1 MTNSAALS
9 QKPKTIN
16 HKPSWRFR
24 RAYTTAFTVIFSYLW
39 LSFVKHFVSKKKHE
53 KRLLALHIKN
63 AERVKTAILEL
74 KGLFIKIGQL
84 LSVLGNY
91 LPEEFQKPL
100 ESLQDKIPP
109 RPMEEVR
116 ERLLKEFGKGPEELF
131 ARFDELPLA
140 SASIGQAHRARLH
153 DGTEVVVKVQ
163 HANVE
168 EMAHVDLEIMR
179 QLVKIHNW
187 FYDIKGFDYVY
198 SQIRQMIEEELDFA
212 KESASMQRIAAN
224 LAEVERFEIPKVH
237 AQFSTGRVL
246 TTTWHDGVKISNL
259 PQLDAWGLDRRDIA
273 TRLLQAYSQMLFKDG
288 VYHADPHPG
297 NILVKQ
303 DGSLVLLDFGAVA
316 ELTPEFRK
324 GILNLI
330 EAAVKNDTDA
340 MVDAARSLGFIAKG
354 QEASEMAEK
363 MIDAMRNFLQN
374 EIQLDGLN
382 FKEIKANPLNNSL
395 TDLISEIGLSGIMG
409 TVQVPKDWVLLN
421 RMMTLLLGICT
432 TLDSSLNPLDV
443 VRPYARDFVMGEKE
457 GLVAIISNMVKHTL
471 TTSLGLPDELH
482 RVLLKIE
489 KGKLET
495 RTPDIREAAKLL
507 YQSGQQFLLAIMAI
521 AAAYFGYLFY
531 EKNELVGERWGF
543 GVAAFFLL
551 LLLRSLRKGSKIR
564 HKLD

>member
-1 MTNSAALS
+1 MQN
-9 QKPKTIN
+9 KMKDKTYSR
-16 HKPSWRFR
+16 SWRFR
-24 RAYTTAFTVIFSYLW
+24 RAYSTAFAVIFSYLW
-39 LSFVKHFVSKKKHE
+39 LGFVKHFIPKKKYE
-53 KRLLALHIKN
+53 AKLLALHVRN

-109 RPMEEVR
+109 RPMEEV
-116 ERLLKEFGKGPEELF
+116 EQRLLAEFGMGPAELF
-131 ARFDELPLA
+131 AQFEEIPLA
-140 SASIGQAHRARLH
+140 AASIGQAHRARLH

-163 HANVE
+163 HANIE

-198 SQIRQMIEEELDFA
+198 SQVRQMIEEELDFA
-212 KESASMQRIAAN
+212 KEAISMQRIAAN
-224 LAEVERFEIPKVH
+224 LAGIPRFDIPKVH

-259 PQLDAWGLDRRDIA
+259 PQLDAWGLDRRDLA
-273 TRLLQAYSQMLFKDG
+273 TRILQAYSQMLFKDG
-288 VYHADPHPG
+288 LYHADPHPG

-303 DGSLVLLDFGAVA
+303 DSRLVLLDFGAVA

-324 GILNLI
+324 GILQLI

-340 MVDAARSLGFIAKG
+340 MIDAARSLGFIAKG

-374 EIQLDGLN
+374 EIQMDGLN
-382 FKEIKANPLNNSL
+382 LKEIKVNPLNNSL

-432 TLDSSLNPLDV
+432 TLDASLNPLDV

-457 GLVAIISNMVKHTL
+457 SIATLIKDMVKRTV

-507 YQSGQQFLLAIMAI
+507 YQSGQQFVMAIMAI
-521 AAAYFGYLFY
+521 AAAYFGFLFY
-531 EKNELVGERWGF
+531 EKNELIGQRWGF
-543 GVAAFFLL
+543 GLAAFFLL
-551 LLLRSLRKGSKIR
+551 LLLRSLRKGNKIR

>member
-1 MTNSAALS
+1 M
-9 QKPKTIN
+9 KDKTYSR
-16 HKPSWRFR
+16 SWRFK
-24 RAYTTAFTVIFSYLW
+24 RAYRTAFTVMFSYLW
-39 LSFVKHFVSKKKHE
+39 LSFVKHFISKKKYE
-53 KRLLALHIKN
+53 KRSLALHIRN

-116 ERLLKEFGKGPEELF
+116 ERLLKEFSKEPEELF

-198 SQIRQMIEEELDFA
+198 SQVRQMIEEELDFT
-212 KESASMQRIAAN
+212 KEAVSMQRIAAN
-224 LAEVERFEIPKVH
+224 LANVERFEIPKVH
-237 AQFSTGRVL
+237 AAFSTGRVL
-246 TTTWHDGVKISNL
+246 TTTWHEGVKISETA
-259 PQLDAWGLDRRDIA
+259 QLSAWGLDRRDIA
-273 TRLLQAYSQMLFKDG
+273 TRLLQAYAQMLFKDG

-297 NILVKQ
+297 NILVKK

-324 GILNLI
+324 GILQLI
-330 EAAVKNDTDA
+330 EAAVKNDMDG
-340 MVDAARSLGFIAKG
+340 MIDAARALGFIAKG

-363 MIDAMRNFLQN
+363 MIDALRNFIQN

-382 FKEIKANPLNNSL
+382 LKEIKVNPLNNSL
-395 TDLISEIGLSGIMG
+395 TDLISEIGLSGIAG

-457 GLVAIISNMVKHTL
+457 GIATLIKNMVKHTV

-489 KGKLET
+489 KGRLET

-507 YQSGQQFLLAIMAI
+507 YQSGQQFLLAILAI
-521 AAAYFGYLFY
+521 ASTYFGYLFY
-531 EKNELVGERWGF
+531 ENNELTGERWGF
-543 GVAAFFLL
+543 GLAAFFIL
-551 LLLRSLRKGSKIR
+551 LLLRSLRRGNKIR
-564 HKLD
+564 QKLE